1 MQENETKHTVMSS
14 ADLALSNRDSKT
26 KIKVNRSNRH
36 DRILSTQ
43 NMDTNCLMNKSDVS
57 GECKNQARE
66 TVELIKKLVEVVK
79 QHESHSNSLLL
90 AYECSDHLIE
100 AYDVLIALQETSV
113 PGEKKQENRNRRDT
127 IENVAKHLI
136 SRLDI
141 ASNIAAKT
149 TNGSV
154 GDISSSF
161 SPSSE
166 SSHQLPNYLSA
177 SSHIAW
183 EESSVYSHTTG

>member
-1 MQENETKHTVMSS
+1 MDHES
-14 ADLALSNRDSKT
+14 SNRDSKT

-36 DRILSTQ
+36 HRISSTQ
-43 NMDTNCLMNKSDVS
+43 NIDTKCLINQSDGKS
-57 GECKNQARE
+57 ECINQARE

-79 QHESHSNSLLL
+79 QHECQSNSLLL

-113 PGEKKQENRNRRDT
+113 SGEMKEETRNRRDT

-166 SSHQLPNYLSA
+166 ISNQKTSK
-177 SSHIAW
+177 
-183 EESSVYSHTTG
+183 T